1 MTTALRELRYVLRQL
16 RQAPIFTAAAVFT
29 IALGIG
35 GTTAIFTLIHAVM
48 LRSLPVSDPARLYR
62 IGDGNDCCVE
72 GGPQDRWGMYSF
84 PLFETLKASAPEFE
98 EMAAFQAGGG
108 RLSVRRG
115 GTSDAAKPLRAEFV
129 TGNYFSTLGVGA
141 FGGRVFMASDDTP
154 AAAPVCVLSHRVWQ
168 EEYGA
173 DPSVVGATFIV

>member
-115 GTSDAAKPLRAEFV
+115 A
-129 TGNYFSTLGVGA
+129 
-141 FGGRVFMASDDTP
+141 P
-154 AAAPVCVLSHRVWQ
+154 ATR
-168 EEYGA
+168 
-173 DPSVVGATFIV
+173 PSRCARSS